1 MRESEFQGVPA
12 YLWIGLL
19 APAQTPAAVI
29 EKLNASMNEGL
40 KAPEIQASIAKLGL
54 ETRSVTPQEFT
65 ATLADETRLWDAAVK
80 ESGVKL
86 D

>member
-1 MRESEFQGVPA
+1 MRESGFAGVPA

-29 EKLNASMNEGL
+29 EKLNGAMNEGL
-40 KAPEIQASIAKLGL
+40 KASEVQASIAKLGL
-54 ETRSVTPQEFT
+54 ETRSVTPQQF
-65 ATLADETRLWDAAVK
+65 AAALADETRLWEAAVK
-80 ESGVKL
+80 ESGVQL